1 MQIKFLL
8 ILTIPFL
15 ILVACSSEPPQIAFE
30 DVPEDGDAD
39 NGALIFTQSNNNAPP
54 CASCHNLGTTNQAGP
69 GLGGYG
75 ARAAERVDDESA
87 EEYTYWSIVNPTRYI
102 VTGFSNVMYATYDE
116 VLSAEDI
123 ADLIAYLLEL

>member
-8 ILTIPFL
+8 ILTISFL

-39 NGALIFTQSNNNAPP
+39 NGSLIFTQSINNAPP
-54 CASCHNLGTTNQAGP
+54 CASCHNLGATNQAGP
-69 GLGGYG
+69 GLEGYG

-116 VLSAEDI
+116 VLSAEHI